1 MDAQAQSDFVV
12 TYPGAFSG
20 HQSNVQ
26 VFVGRNQLS
35 YVSPTIKDYDLT
47 LTYLME
53 QQVTEYTIS
62 LTRPVKYGNIVDI
75 IVWPQI
81 TQNSPEEQG
90 IVFQSVLVNDS
101 YWLEQGKTIPVRN
114 TVPIY
119 VLGNVGIGTTMPLEK
134 LDIHGNIRLTGD
146 IVPSACNVFNLG
158 ASNYR
163 FKDLFLSGNTID
175 LGGTLITRDA
185 FDGGIKVTSD
195 TGEAVDTTVRN
206 LFALG
211 NIGIGTSAVAVK
223 FEVHS
228 TDAILLPKGTTE
240 DRPIGVKGYVRYNIE
255 TNVFEG
261 FGGGDAWGSLG
272 GVKDTNQDTYIAAE
286 LYPGENDDAL
296 RFVTCNVQ
304 QMTIDKN
311 GNVGIGTSYP
321 KVRLDVNGG
330 FRINQNGSESIA
342 DFQSGG
348 SSVMIVNQ
356 TGRVGINT
364 SPGEALHVHGN
375 VFATGNVL
383 AFGTVTASNLVILG
397 DYVTLDTIT
406 SNTEQMVITNAG
418 TGPALVVT
426 QTGPQPIA
434 DFYDDDGVLA
444 LRIADGG
451 NVGIG
456 TNTPSS
462 KLHVIGDIY
471 CSGDVTAFSDARFK
485 TDLKR
490 IENAL
495 EKVNMISG
503 YTYKMVNENGR
514 HAGLLAQELQQV
526 LPEVVKTNDDHLS
539 VAYGNICALLV
550 EAIKEISIELI
561 DIKNKQNK
569 LMPA

>member
-1 MDAQAQSDFVV
+1 
-12 TYPGAFSG
+12 
-20 HQSNVQ
+20 
-26 VFVGRNQLS
+26 
-35 YVSPTIKDYDLT
+35 
-47 LTYLME
+47 
-53 QQVTEYTIS
+53 
-62 LTRPVKYGNIVDI
+62 
-75 IVWPQI
+75 
-81 TQNSPEEQG
+81 
-90 IVFQSVLVNDS
+90 
-101 YWLEQGKTIPVRN
+101 
-114 TVPIY
+114 
-119 VLGNVGIGTTMPLEK
+119 
-134 LDIHGNIRLTGD
+134 
-146 IVPSACNVFNLG
+146 
-158 ASNYR
+158 
-163 FKDLFLSGNTID
+163 
-175 LGGTLITRDA
+175 
-185 FDGGIKVTSD
+185 
-195 TGEAVDTTVRN
+195 
-206 LFALG
+206 
-211 NIGIGTSAVAVK
+211 
-223 FEVHS
+223 
-228 TDAILLPKGTTE
+228 
-240 DRPIGVKGYVRYNIE
+240 
-255 TNVFEG
+255 
-261 FGGGDAWGSLG
+261 
-272 GVKDTNQDTYIAAE
+272 
-286 LYPGENDDAL
+286 
-296 RFVTCNVQ
+296 
-304 QMTIDKN
+304 
-311 GNVGIGTSYP
+311 
-321 KVRLDVNGG
+321 
-330 FRINQNGSESIA
+330 
-342 DFQSGG
+342 
-348 SSVMIVNQ
+348 MIVNQ

-406 SNTEQMVITNAG
+406 SNTEQMVITNSG

-434 DFYDDDGVLA
+434 DFYDDGGVLA

-456 TNTPSS
+456 TKTPSSRLHVQGAVQAHTQFLGQPSDSATEPSFSWATDTNTGLYLPVVDQLGVVTGGVERMRVIANGNVGIGTNTPSS
-462 KLHVIGDIY
+462 RLHVIGDIY

-503 YTYKMVNENGR
+503 YTYKIVNENGR